1 MKNFKKILLVAVAL
15 FVNDSFGMM
24 SRLAPKIITVKII
37 FGRAFSSIKNIK
49 DFTPQVVSRAQDV
62 VGGKLDRI
70 DEKNNKIVKSIT
82 NYFARA
88 SYTKSTNNVG
98 NVVFFNDFNISLSSV
113 KDFLLNSF
121 AYNDSRVKTHLMLHF
136 GNPTNVKEAIENIP
150 TKYRET
156 DTVKTV
162 IGRDNCDIKTITD
175 NIKITS
181 MFMFQSSKKCALVF
195 NFEKYENATKVRLRK
210 KGVKSK
216 LFSCKVDTAVAI
228 LDRLDTECENKLIT
242 LYGSNQFEKFAKEN
256 KGNKK
261 TEKKLRISN

>member
-24 SRLAPKIITVKII
+24 SRLAPKITTVKII
-37 FGRAFSSIKNIK
+37 FDRTFSSITNIK
-49 DFTPQVVSRAQDV
+49 DFTQQVVSRAQDV

-82 NYFARA
+82 NYFAQT
-88 SYTKSTNNVG
+88 SYTKSTAE

-113 KDFLLNSF
+113 KDFLLDSF
-121 AYNDSRVKTHLMLHF
+121 AYHDSRVQGHVMLHF
-136 GNPTNVKEAIENIP
+136 DSPKKVKKAIEEIP
-150 TKYRET
+150 TDSRVT
-156 DTVKTV
+156 DIVKIV
-162 IGRDNCDIKTITD
+162 IGKDNCDTKIITD

-195 NFEKYENATKVRLRK
+195 NFKKYEDATKVMLRK
-210 KGVKSK
+210 NGVKAK
-216 LFSCKVDTAVAI
+216 LFPCKVDTVVAI
-228 LDRLDTECENKLIT
+228 LDRLDTICEDKLIT
-242 LYGSNQFEKFAKEN
+242 LYGSNQLEKFAKKN